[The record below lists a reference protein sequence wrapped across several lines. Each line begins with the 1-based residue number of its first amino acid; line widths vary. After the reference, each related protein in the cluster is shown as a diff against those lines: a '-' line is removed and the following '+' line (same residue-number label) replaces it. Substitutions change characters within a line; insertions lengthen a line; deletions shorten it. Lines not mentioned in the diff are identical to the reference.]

1 MTSTTPPR
9 QFPYSPPPDTGLALV
24 YHDDALLCVNK
35 PSGLLSVPGRG
46 AGMQDCLFGRV
57 LARFP
62 TALVVH
68 RLDEATSGLVLFAL
82 SPDVQRVLSRAF
94 ETREVQKTY
103 VAVVHGLMAQ
113 DEGSINLPL
122 ITDWPRRPLQKI
134 DHETGKSA
142 LTRWRVLA
150 RDAQANTTRVE
161 LSPETGRT
169 HQLRVHMQAL
179 GHAIVGDAL
188 YGGRPVQA
196 GQRLMLHCCALS
208 FAHPMQAGQLDLHL
222 AANF

>member
-24 YHDDALLCVNK
+24 YQDDALLCVNK
-35 PSGLLSVPGRG
+35 PSGLLTVPGRG
-46 AGMQDCLFGRV
+46 ADMQDCLYSRV

-82 SPDVQRVLSRAF
+82 NLEAQRALSRAF
-94 ETREVQKTY
+94 ETRKVQKTY
-103 VAVVHGLMAQ
+103 VALVHGLIAQ
-113 DEGSINLPL
+113 DTGSINLPL
-122 ITDWPRRPLQKI
+122 LTDWPLRPLQKV
-134 DHETGKSA
+134 DHEAGKPA
-142 LTRWRVLA
+142 LTHWRVLA
-150 RDAQANTTRVE
+150 RYAQANTTRVE
-161 LSPETGRT
+161 LTPETGRT

-188 YGGRPVQA
+188 YGDAARGN
-196 GQRLMLHCCALS
+196 LMLHAQELRL
-208 FAHPMQAGQLDLHL
+208 AHPLHNNPL
-222 AANF
+222 ELHIEASF

>member
-1 MTSTTPPR
+1 MMTSTTPPR
-9 QFPYSPPPDTGLALV
+9 QFPYSPPPDAGLALV
-24 YHDDALLCVNK
+24 YQDDALLCVNK
-35 PSGLLSVPGRG
+35 PSGLLTVPGRG
-46 AGMQDCLFGRV
+46 VEMQDCLYRRV

-82 SPDVQRVLSRAF
+82 SPDVQRLLSRAF
-94 ETREVQKTY
+94 ELREVRKTY
-103 VAVVHGLMAQ
+103 VAVVHGLLAQ
-113 DEGSINLPL
+113 DAGSVNLPL

-134 DHETGKSA
+134 DHESGKPA
-142 LTRWRVLA
+142 LTHWRVLE
-150 RDAQANTTRVE
+150 RDAHANTTRVE

-188 YGGRPVQA
+188 YGEAASGN
-196 GQRLMLHCCALS
+196 LMLHAQELRL
-208 FAHPMQAGQLDLHL
+208 AHPLHSNPLELCVDAG
-222 AANF
+222 F